1 MLNKIGA
8 VTKPG
13 VVEFSQIEL
22 PAIKD
27 DEVLIKVAASA
38 ICGSDLHIF
47 KGKHPSV
54 NLPSTIGHEFSGTV
68 QQVGTKSKFSIG
80 DRVTLEP
87 CIICGECEEC
97 RKGTYSFCEN
107 ISFSYRVGSG
117 SMADYVIAK
126 TAHVFKL
133 PDELSFEEG
142 SLIEPMSVAMHAV
155 RRADIKIGE
164 KVVVV
169 GCGAIGLLVV
179 ALCKLCGASE
189 IIATD
194 FSAQKLEIARQYGA
208 THTVLGP
215 NEVLLDKVSEV
226 TNGKGVDKSFECV
239 GKQQT
244 FMQAVQSIK
253 KNGVATIIGIFED
266 NNINMPATELITREI
281 KIQGAQSYCWDFP
294 ISISMSKNIDLKKI
308 ITHEFKMDE
317 LQKALETS
325 LDPKSNAV
333 KVILKP

>member
-1 MLNKIGA
+1 MVNRIGA

-13 VVEFSQIEL
+13 VVEFEDRQI
-22 PAIKD
+22 PDIKD
-27 DEVLIKVAASA
+27 DEVLIKVAVSA
-38 ICGSDLHIF
+38 ICGSDLHIY
-47 KGKHPSV
+47 KGKPPSV

-68 QQVGTKSKFSIG
+68 EQVGAKSKFSVG

-97 RKGTYSFCEN
+97 KKGSYSFCEN
-107 ISFSYRVGSG
+107 ISFSYRVGNG

-133 PDELSFEEG
+133 PDELTFEEG
-142 SLIEPMSVAMHAV
+142 CLIEPMSVAMHAV
-155 RRADIKIGE
+155 RRADVKIGD

-179 ALCKLCGASE
+179 ALCKLSGAAE

-194 FSAQKLEIARQYGA
+194 FSQKKLDIAKQFGA

-215 NEVLLDKVSEV
+215 NEVLLDKVNEV

-244 FMQAVQSIK
+244 FTQATQSIK
-253 KNGVATIIGIFED
+253 KNGVATIVGIFED
-266 NNINMPATELITREI
+266 NNITMPATELITREI

-294 ISISMSKNIDLKKI
+294 ISISMSKNIDLKKL
-308 ITHEFKMDE
+308 ITHEFKMED
-317 LQKALETS
+317 LQKALDTS
-325 LDPKSNAV
+325 LDPKNNAV